1 MWQRSF
7 DTAFVLSPKHA
18 AVFRETAANLS
29 EIVGWEE
36 WLARGPDDAERGGVK
51 STPNPAKQAN
61 SAQCLLDLLPGKSHL
76 YRSGPRL
83 KGAKSDWLVNA
94 PRRSLIRSGTR
105 REVSKSPLPGRARPL
120 GFPRSAHR
128 LDLPPRRR
136 APVWAVAAG

>member
-51 STPNPAKQAN
+51 STPNPANKGN
-61 SAQCLLDLLPGKSHL
+61 FAQ
-76 YRSGPRL
+76 
-83 KGAKSDWLVNA
+83 
-94 PRRSLIRSGTR
+94 
-105 REVSKSPLPGRARPL
+105 RP
-120 GFPRSAHR
+120 
-128 LDLPPRRR
+128 
-136 APVWAVAAG
+136 